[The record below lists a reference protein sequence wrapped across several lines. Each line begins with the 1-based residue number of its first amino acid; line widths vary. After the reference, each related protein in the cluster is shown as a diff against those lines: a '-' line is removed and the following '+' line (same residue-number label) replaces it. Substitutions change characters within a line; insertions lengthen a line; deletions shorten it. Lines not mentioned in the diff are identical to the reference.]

1 MPSPNS
7 NKQASYRLATRP
19 QAEVVHHQ
27 RMVGW
32 FDPIELIRMAVR
44 SLLGTLFGQYLDRR
58 ETQAA
63 LHPSTLG
70 PGAHTATTA
79 GTCDH
84 DYSDKNELWMDYVA
98 DLGDGWDA
106 TYTIAWLLA
115 QPTLQLAG
123 PKGTIETQRG
133 DILVMGGDQVYPSAT
148 REAYQYRTVD
158 PYRCA
163 LPWVADGPRPHLY
176 AIPGNH
182 DWYDG
187 LTSFLRLFCQRR
199 SIGGWKTCQARS
211 YFALKLPH
219 RWWLFAVDI
228 QLESDLDWP
237 QIEYFRTML
246 DQVSTGDKIILCTA
260 ESTWVDQGDPRAAA
274 SSEHTT
280 PGLQAHHNL
289 SVLEDLIRQKHGDIA
304 ITLAGD
310 LHHYSH
316 YANTSGDRH
325 KFTAGGGG
333 AYTLGTHQLPESID
347 LFEGA
352 HTKESYQRSDTA
364 YPSPS
369 DSRRMRWRALAL
381 VFYNWQFAV
390 LVGGY
395 YLFYSWV
402 LQSAS
407 KVPNA
412 HLGHKSL
419 FEVFAGLD
427 VWHSTVWRDVAH
439 AWYWTLAHSPSSVVF
454 AMLPLALVLYVLRTP
469 DAPKWWERLL
479 WGGGHA
485 AAHMLL
491 ALGLMVVFAKLN
503 ISMLGGALGLSAGQA
518 SDSWWQVLLF
528 IAEMLVAGGLLGGTL
543 VGVYLVL
550 GNALARL
557 NCDHVFSVQRGTGY
571 KNFLRMHITADK
583 LTVYAVGVRSAIAQW
598 TLNAQAKPVPGGA
611 GPKVF
616 EFEIDREAPSPW
628 FHPTHTAPSTT
639 LLQTVVLHNQQKKQ
653 EEVPHGA

>member
-1 MPSPNS
+1 MP
-7 NKQASYRLATRP
+7 SYRLATRP
-19 QAEVVHHQ
+19 QAELVHHQ

-32 FDPIELIRMAVR
+32 FDPIELIRIAVR

-63 LHPSTLG
+63 LHASK
-70 PGAHTATTA
+70 PGMGANT
-79 GTCDH
+79 GTSACDH
-84 DYSDKNELWMDYVA
+84 DYSDQDELWIDYVA

-115 QPTLQLAG
+115 QAKLKLTG
-123 PKGTIETQRG
+123 PSGPIETQRG
-133 DILVMGGDQVYPSAT
+133 DILLMGGDQVYPSST
-148 REAYQYRTVD
+148 REAYQYRTLD

-163 LPWVADGPRPHLY
+163 LPWVSEGPRPHLY

-199 SIGGWKTCQARS
+199 SIGGWKTCQTRS

-246 DQVSTGDKIILCTA
+246 DQVSALDKIILCTA

-274 SSEHTT
+274 SSAHTA

-316 YANTSGDRH
+316 YTNATAQRH

-333 AYTLGTHQLPESID
+333 TYLLGTHQLPEKID

-352 HTKESYQRSDTA
+352 HTKESYHLSDTA
-364 YPSPS
+364 YPTPK
-369 DSRRMRWRALAL
+369 DSRRMRWRALGL

-412 HLGHKSL
+412 HLGQKSL

-427 VWHSTVWRDVAH
+427 VWHNTVWREVAQ

-485 AAHMLL
+485 IAHMLL

-503 ISMLGGALGLSAGQA
+503 ISMLGGALGLSAAQA

-528 IAEMLVAGGLLGGTL
+528 ITEMLVAGGLLGGTL
-543 VGVYLVL
+543 IGVYLVL

-557 NCDHVFSVQRGTGY
+557 NCDHVFSVQRGTGF
-571 KNFLRMHITADK
+571 KNFLRMHITENK
-583 LTVYAVGVRSAIAQW
+583 LTVYAVGVRSAIHQW
-598 TLNAQAKPVPGGA
+598 TLNAQAKPLPGGA

-628 FHPTHTAPSTT
+628 FHPTHTEPSTT
-639 LLQTVVLHNQQKKQ
+639 LIETVVLHNQQGKQ
-653 EEVPHGA
+653 EEVSHGA